1 MTHTH
6 TLTVAFVS
14 PDEDDFW
21 ENRLT
26 ARVSKHPFCHV
37 ELHFETV
44 NKCFSI
50 LYGEIARLRPK
61 SLSNPNYKIVSLGVS
76 ATEYDSCL
84 QFCVAAETWQLEF
97 DNAGM
102 WRSWYGC
109 GCCER
114 SSREVGR
121 TFCSKI
127 ITEALQY
134 GNVAE
139 AEGLNPALAT
149 PSRLYDALKGST
161 RIVCAS
167 VPFKRESLANHCVIR

>member
-76 ATEYDSCL
+76 AAEYDSCL